1 MKGPVTCVVGP
12 ISEAF
17 GRATAVMIVM
27 IFMVG
32 AGPWGGVEAASAD
45 PTPANSAA
53 SSAFCAAVS
62 NFDVR
67 WPQVNLDFPGRP
79 FFSDGNNDG
88 IADLLQLA
96 PGRLPSLAS
105 DLDALAGQAPV
116 GVQGGLQTLA
126 GDVKALAGQSAPA
139 TAEQSRHEVGPVERS
154 AAVLQRDLRTTC
166 GSPDPFAATPADES
180 AGPASGSG
188 ETQWSTAIAVTIIA
202 AILMLPLIYQVLK
215 VMRPLTISADAG
227 RLKIGLLKGFNLR
240 HITGTVEDARSRD
253 VVTGGSALFDVNT
266 GMIVGRVQWTTT
278 QYETIYIRRW
288 ADHQIKAVNIVN
300 YNFRP
305 PWGHVV
311 SIWNAHRGGTYF
323 TIAAINHTTRQEYFN
338 DVQLYEVMK
347 SKWSQIL
354 FVLYICFMII
364 PVCILSVF
372 GGMGL
377 PAILFFLLLILYV
390 MGLRKTQRR
399 FKGRGL
405 NPIRNVSSREASQVP
420 ALG

>member
-1 MKGPVTCVVGP
+1 MTRVVGP

-17 GRATAVMIVM
+17 GRAAAVM
-27 IFMVG
+27 IFMLG
-32 AGPWGGVEAASAD
+32 AGALGGVEAARAD
-45 PTPANSAA
+45 PAPANPAA

-62 NFDVR
+62 DFDVR
-67 WPQVNLDFPGRP
+67 WPQVNLDFPGQP
-79 FFSDGNNDG
+79 FFNDGNNDG
-88 IADLLQLA
+88 IADLLQVA

-105 DLDALAGQAPV
+105 DLDALAGQAPS
-116 GVQGGLQTLA
+116 GVQGGLHTLA
-126 GDVKALAGQSAPA
+126 GDVKALAGRSAPA

-154 AAVLQRDLRTTC
+154 ATVLQRDLRTTC
-166 GSPDPFAATPADES
+166 GSPDPFTATPADGS
-180 AGPASGSG
+180 AGPESGSG
-188 ETQWSTAIAVTIIA
+188 KTQWSTAIAVTIIA

-215 VMRPLTISADAG
+215 VMRPLKISTDAA
-227 RLKIGLLKGFNLR
+227 RLKIGLLRGFNLR
-240 HITGTVEDARSRD
+240 HITGTVEDAHSRD

-266 GMIVGRVQWTTT
+266 GMVVGRVQWTTT
-278 QYETIYIRRW
+278 QYENIYIRR
-288 ADHQIKAVNIVN
+288 ADHQVKAVNIVN

-305 PWGHVV
+305 PLGHVV
-311 SIWNAHRGGTYF
+311 SIWNAHRGDTYF

-347 SKWSQIL
+347 SQRSQIL
-354 FVLYICFMII
+354 FVLYICFMVI
-364 PVCILSVF
+364 PVGILSVF

-377 PAILFFLLLILYV
+377 PAILFFVLLILYV
-390 MGLRKTQRR
+390 MGLRKTQRG